1 MKGLEMG
8 LHQKNDVDDLA
19 GLKRLYQN
27 DILRLKRQQA

>member
-8 LHQKNDVDDLA
+8 LHQKNDVDDLV

-27 DILRLKRQQA
+27 DILLKRQQA